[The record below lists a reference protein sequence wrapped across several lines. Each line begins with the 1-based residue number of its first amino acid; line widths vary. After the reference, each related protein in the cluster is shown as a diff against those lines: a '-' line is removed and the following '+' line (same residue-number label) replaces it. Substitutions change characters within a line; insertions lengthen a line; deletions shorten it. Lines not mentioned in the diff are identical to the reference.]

1 MKISTLLILGFVS
14 LFLSG
19 CDGFLEEKSQDEVR
33 PSTVTDMEKILLGD
47 AYFSKADGLLFN
59 YGTDIFSDDMMN
71 NAVIDSKDQRKK
83 DLAPRFRWERDMFD
97 ESCGYEDLSFW
108 KIPYERI
115 KGCNLVIEYM
125 PNMQGDERKREH
137 IIGEAHVLRGY
148 YYMFLVNCFGW
159 AYNYGDPVE
168 NLGVPLKLI
177 SGVTEELFTRN
188 TVAEVYEQIE
198 KDLLK
203 GIQLME
209 ENTMEFYFNRL
220 NAAAGYAL
228 LTRMYVYMGDWDNVV
243 RYANKV
249 LKMRPELLNL
259 SKQQVNPWSSF
270 SVYVDVCPTE
280 ILWGMSW
287 DAENSYNTWGDVA
300 PYTPSN
306 DLIAVFQQDVDRGVV
321 DIRGDWKNNLNAYL
335 KGGNMKLWPSGGM
348 RSMCTWVDKGRMS
361 SLAYNGGIRTGEMY
375 ISRAEAYCQKYL
387 KSGNTS
393 DAEKALEDLNTLRYN
408 RFYEGYVEKKM
419 SDFASA
425 EELLSFCWRERR
437 RELCGEGNHR
447 WFDLKRQ
454 GMPEIK
460 HVFVDNTTGEGTTYT
475 LMKEDKRYLLPIPRK
490 EIDRC
495 PTLKQNQY

>member
-1 MKISTLLILGFVS
+1 MKISILLILGFVS

-243 RYANKV
+243 RYAN
-249 LKMRPELLNL
+249 L
-259 SKQQVNPWSSF
+259 
-270 SVYVDVCPTE
+270 
-280 ILWGMSW
+280 
-287 DAENSYNTWGDVA
+287 
-300 PYTPSN
+300 PY
-306 DLIAVFQQDVDRGVV
+306 
-321 DIRGDWKNNLNAYL
+321 
-335 KGGNMKLWPSGGM
+335 
-348 RSMCTWVDKGRMS
+348 
-361 SLAYNGGIRTGEMY
+361 IRT
-375 ISRAEAYCQKYL
+375 
-387 KSGNTS
+387 
-393 DAEKALEDLNTLRYN
+393 
-408 RFYEGYVEKKM
+408 F
-419 SDFASA
+419 
-425 EELLSFCWRERR
+425 
-437 RELCGEGNHR
+437 
-447 WFDLKRQ
+447 
-454 GMPEIK
+454 
-460 HVFVDNTTGEGTTYT
+460 
-475 LMKEDKRYLLPIPRK
+475 
-490 EIDRC
+490 
-495 PTLKQNQY
+495 